1 MAAEIEV
8 GAHLGFPGSGGTVVA
23 VFMRA
28 MKPAGVS
35 VPIESLDERIKTI
48 AFLLRVSGKFRQF
61 EKDLKHLDEM
71 VGNVKFERGYV
82 SVSVDLVMTIAE
94 WEGKTHAEI
103 ARVFAERVAMVPEV
117 LRPKFKSRKLKYDGE
132 LLGQELRRFADGFVE
147 RAAGLDQ

>member
-8 GAHLGFPGSGGTVVA
+8 AAQLGSSEADDAVVG
-23 VFMRA
+23 VFMKC
-28 MKPAGVS
+28 MKPAGAA
-35 VPIESLDERIKTI
+35 VPIESLDERIKKI

-71 VGNVKFERGYV
+71 VGNVKFRRGYV

-94 WEGKTHAEI
+94 WEGKTNKEI

-117 LRPKFKSRKLKYDGE
+117 LRPKFKSRKLKYDGD
-132 LLGQELRRFADGFVE
+132 LLEKELRRFADGFVE